1 MNASAE
7 LQPDARVV
15 KQAIQWML
23 RLSGGAD
30 PLLQEA
36 CAHWRAQRAEHELA
50 WQRVQSLN
58 QELRSG
64 LQSVP
69 GSRVALET
77 LEKGSQRLQRR
88 QALKLLSL
96 VALGGSALWLSRDL
110 GPWQRWSADYA
121 SGVGERK
128 RFVLADGSKLL
139 LNTDTAV
146 DVFFAPQQRLLVLQR
161 GEILVSTAKDPAR
174 PLRVRNRD
182 GLFEALGTCFVLRQD
197 AHDSLLSV
205 QHGAVAIAPRR
216 LGQART
222 VAEAGQRYRVDADG
236 ATPLAAT
243 GMDSSAW
250 AEGLIVSRDMRLA
263 DFLAEVARYRH
274 GHLGC
279 DPLVA
284 DLRLSGVFRL
294 DDTDKL
300 LDLLPRTLP
309 VRVMRRSDWW
319 VTVEART

>member
-1 MNASAE
+1 MNASVE
-7 LQPDARVV
+7 MQPEARVV

-23 RLSGGAD
+23 RLAGNPD
-30 PLLQEA
+30 PSLQEA

-58 QELRSG
+58 DELRG
-64 LQSVP
+64 GYQSVP

-77 LEKGSQRLQRR
+77 LEKGNQRLQRR

-96 VALGGSALWLSRDL
+96 MAVGGSALWLGRDL

-128 RFVLADGSKLL
+128 RFTLADGSELQ
-139 LNTDTAV
+139 LNTDSAV
-146 DVFFAPQQRLLVLQR
+146 DVFFAPRQRLLVLQR
-161 GEILVSTAKDPAR
+161 GEILVNAASDPSR
-174 PLRVRNRD
+174 PLRVRTRD
-182 GLFEALGTCFVLRQD
+182 ALFEALGARFVLRQGE
-197 AHDSLLSV
+197 ADSLLGV
-205 QHGAVAIAPRR
+205 QRGAVAIAPRR
-216 LGQART
+216 LGSASR
-222 VAEAGQRYRVDADG
+222 VAEAGQSFRVSPDG
-236 ATPLAAT
+236 ASPQATTP
-243 GMDSSAW
+243 MDNGAW
-250 AEGLIVSRDMRLA
+250 AEGLIVTRDMRLA
-263 DFLAEVARYRH
+263 DFLGEIARYRH

-279 DPLVA
+279 DPAIA

-309 VRVMRRSDWW
+309 VRVQRRSGWW
-319 VTVEART
+319 ITVEART